1 MARSLEAFLGI
12 TKEET
17 FFLNLLFTFITFYDD
32 DMESVV
38 MTILCCSRSTRLSG
52 EAMVDGQTEILL
64 SQDET
69 KKKLLNCGTM
79 EICIF

>member
-12 TKEET
+12 TNEET

-52 EAMVDGQTEILL
+52 EAVVRWANKNLVVSRRDQ
-64 SQDET
+64 
-69 KKKLLNCGTM
+69 KKS
-79 EICIF
+79 F